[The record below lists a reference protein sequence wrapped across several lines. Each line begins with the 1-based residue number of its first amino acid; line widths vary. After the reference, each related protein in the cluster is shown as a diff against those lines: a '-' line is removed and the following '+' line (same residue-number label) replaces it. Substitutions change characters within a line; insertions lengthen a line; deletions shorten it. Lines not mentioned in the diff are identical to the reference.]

1 MEQNL
6 QNVQLPVSIWK
17 IIPTCY
23 HRNKGEVEYIY
34 ICIYIFLGGVSL
46 VLLPRPCTVFIACT
60 VTFCTAS
67 CVRPGNKGRATPCI
81 IACTLYENYIKGV
94 WGAPPQEKC

>member
-1 MEQNL
+1 M
-6 QNVQLPVSIWK
+6 
-17 IIPTCY
+17 
-23 HRNKGEVEYIY
+23 YIY
-34 ICIYIFLGGVSL
+34 IYIYIFFWGGGVSL

-67 CVRPGNKGRATPCI
+67 CVRPGNKGRVTPVLLHVHCMR
-81 IACTLYENYIKGV
+81 TIKGV